1 MPVALEVVS
10 PEKLLLS
17 RDVDMVV
24 IPASEGDMGVLP
36 NHAPMIVLLRGG
48 TIAITEGG
56 RVTDRLFVSGGFAEI
71 TPERCTV
78 LADEAVPTSE
88 LSARRGRAPAGRGA
102 GGLRRAPTRWTS
114 PRWTWRWTVMQS
126 ARAMVE
132 AACQPDCGV
141 ARHGTCAAL
150 SHSRHVAFRRSHVG
164 CERMAGCVA
173 DIEIER

>member
-17 RDVDMVV
+17 RNVDMVV

-56 RVTDRLFVSGGFAEI
+56 RVTDRLYVSGGFAEI

-78 LADEAVPTSE
+78 LADEAVPTGD
-88 LSARRGRAPAGRGA
+88 LSRAEGERRLAEAQADYDRADKLDVAALDEAMDR
-102 GGLRRAPTRWTS
+102 
-114 PRWTWRWTVMQS
+114 MQS

-132 AACQPDCGV
+132 AA
-141 ARHGTCAAL
+141 A
-150 SHSRHVAFRRSHVG
+150 S
-164 CERMAGCVA
+164 
-173 DIEIER
+173 